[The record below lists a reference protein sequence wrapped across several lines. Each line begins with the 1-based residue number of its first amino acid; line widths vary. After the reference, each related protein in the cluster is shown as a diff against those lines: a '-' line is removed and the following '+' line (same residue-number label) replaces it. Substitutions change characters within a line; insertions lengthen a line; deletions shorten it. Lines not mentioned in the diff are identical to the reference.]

1 MGAGGCGFLLLIFY
15 RNRGERKRRKDIL
28 RANFKCCHIKSR
40 LTSLW
45 RNVTTCVR
53 MNNPII
59 YIKMFLISCQYENIF
74 THLCAAF

>member
-15 RNRGERKRRKDIL
+15 RKRGERKRRKDIL

-59 YIKMFLISCQYENIF
+59 YIKN
-74 THLCAAF
+74 AFNTMPI